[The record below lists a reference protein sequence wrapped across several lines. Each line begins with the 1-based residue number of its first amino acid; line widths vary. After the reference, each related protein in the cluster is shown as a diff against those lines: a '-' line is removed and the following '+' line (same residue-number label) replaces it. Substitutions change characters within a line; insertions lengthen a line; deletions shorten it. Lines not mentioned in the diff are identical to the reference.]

1 MVLRLRGKA
10 APPVRHKPCAHLLR
24 AHPCQRHGNLIG
36 WRTARR
42 SAARGRLG
50 EKAVGYL
57 AYQSVKLGET
67 LASGGISLV
76 TERPRHHGARQ
87 QADVAFST
95 LKRIFGTYRTLAKTQ
110 VGLVTRIV
118 AKVHTCATLLLG
130 KGVRP
135 KIVQE
140 LLGHAT
146 IVITLDT

>member
-1 MVLRLRGKA
+1 M
-10 APPVRHKPCAHLLR
+10 
-24 AHPCQRHGNLIG
+24 
-36 WRTARR
+36 ARR
-42 SAARGRLG
+42 LF
-50 EKAVGYL
+50 GYL

-95 LKRIFGTYRTLAKTQ
+95 LKSIFGTYRTLAKTR

-146 IVITLDT
+146 IVITLDSFSYVLPHIQGEAVTAMEGVLS